1 MAGNFRFVSGVDF
14 EPKASG
20 GQMADGIDRRNNGL
34 LLGVLIGAAVVALAV
49 LAYFYYQRSREPVV
63 KIDVPGFSGEI
74 RKDNGGVD
82 IEVGKPKP

>member
-1 MAGNFRFVSGVDF
+1 MANGL
-14 EPKASG
+14 
-20 GQMADGIDRRNNGL
+20 DRRNNGL
-34 LLGVLIGAAVVALAV
+34 LVGVLIGAAVVALAV

-74 RKDNGGVD
+74 RKENGGVD

>member
-1 MAGNFRFVSGVDF
+1 MAAETVNVPRTAMH
-14 EPKASG
+14 P
-20 GQMADGIDRRNNGL
+20 L
-34 LLGVLIGAAVVALAV
+34 LVGVLIGAAVVALAV

-63 KIDVPGFSGEI
+63 KIDVPGFQGEI

>member
-1 MAGNFRFVSGVDF
+1 MANGL
-14 EPKASG
+14 
-20 GQMADGIDRRNNGL
+20 DRRNNSL
-34 LLGVLIGAAVVALAV
+34 LLGVVIGAAVVALAV

-63 KIDVPGFSGEI
+63 KIDVPGLSGEI